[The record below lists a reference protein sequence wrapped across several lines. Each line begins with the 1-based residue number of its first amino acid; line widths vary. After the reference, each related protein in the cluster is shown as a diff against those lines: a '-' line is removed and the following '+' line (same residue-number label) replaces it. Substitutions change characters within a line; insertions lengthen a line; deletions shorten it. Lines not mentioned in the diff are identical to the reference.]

1 MADYELLRTQGAGP
15 TALYAMI
22 GESIGEALTN
32 VLVRSSR
39 PRGSAA
45 AAGGETP
52 PRTPPPCAEG
62 GPKGPET
69 TPIILGRRLGALLRR
84 WGGGQAPN

>member
-52 PRTPPPCAEG
+52 PRTPPPCAGWNPKRPREFWVG
-62 GPKGPET
+62 GWGLYSGAGADGWGP
-69 TPIILGRRLGALLRR
+69 
-84 WGGGQAPN
+84 N

>member
-52 PRTPPPCAEG
+52 PRTPPPALKG
-62 GPKGPET
+62 APRDPKRP
-69 TPIILGRRLGALLRR
+69 R
-84 WGGGQAPN
+84 